1 MVIFSYSY
9 LFSRFIFK
17 VLFIFNFKYLMS
29 TRLVFHA
36 WLFRG
41 EHSSGMLELVNK
53 YKHAIRLVIIDVS
66 SSRSTLL
73 DKLKREHTRCFSQT
87 SCFRRVSND
96 GNAESGIL
104 HLPLRFR
111 CLLLTEMQNVDV
123 SILH

>member
-73 DKLKREHTRCFSQT
+73 DKLKRLLCITRG
-87 SCFRRVSND
+87 VSHKHPV
-96 GNAESGIL
+96 SVVF
-104 HLPLRFR
+104 PM
-111 CLLLTEMQNVDV
+111 TEMQKVEFSIFHCV
-123 SILH
+123 SVVFY